1 MEEETNKLR
10 KTKSLLE
17 KEQLRI
23 SNENDRLKM
32 QNSELLERTKGS
44 EQDLSLKIKEHQET
58 MRQKE
63 EAIQHQHAYEMAQKD
78 NKIREL
84 NQEIV
89 LLQR

>member
-1 MEEETNKLR
+1 
-10 KTKSLLE
+10 
-17 KEQLRI
+17 
-23 SNENDRLKM
+23 M